1 MDDTLSAEEQSE
13 LADIIRQEERA
24 GEITER
30 LQAMIDT
37 TRQPEWNGDRLDE
50 MVQHVLQSDKTGEVE
65 EVTRIRPMRRWI
77 VAAASIALLIA
88 AGLYFGTQRE
98 ARQPVAGM
106 PSVKIAPG
114 SNKAVLTLADGSE
127 IQLDSSGN
135 QVIRQGSASIRQAGG
150 QLQYTAGNGT
160 AINSYNTLTIPRGGQ
175 FQVTLPDG
183 SRVWLNSASVLRYPV
198 SFPGKE
204 RTVELQGQGYFEIAA
219 DASRPFRVKVND
231 MEVQVLGTHF
241 DIMAY
246 PDENSINTTLLQGA
260 VKVVRGKESVLLM
273 PGQQA
278 VAASTE
284 HPISVRDADTKNV
297 IAWKSGLFV
306 FNNTDLGTILRE
318 IARWYDVEIVDNM
331 TGSNHERFGGS
342 ISRQQDLSAVL
353 QLLEA
358 GGNCHFRVEGRK
370 IILQK

>member
-13 LADIIRQEERA
+13 LADIIRQEEHG
-24 GEITER
+24 GEVTAR

-37 TRQPEWNGDRLDE
+37 TFQPEWNGDRLDE
-50 MVQHVLQSDKTGEVE
+50 MVQHVLQSDKTGDVAEVA
-65 EVTRIRPMRRWI
+65 RIRPIRRWI
-77 VAAASIALLIA
+77 AVAASIVLLIV

-98 ARQPVAGM
+98 TKQPVAGV
-106 PSVKIAPG
+106 PAVKIAPG

-150 QLQYTAGNGT
+150 QLRYTAGNG
-160 AINSYNTLTIPRGGQ
+160 AAVNSYNTLTIPRGGQ

-183 SRVWLNSASVLRYPV
+183 SRVWLNSASILRYPV

-231 MEVQVLGTHF
+231 VEVQVLGTHF

-260 VKVVRGKESVLLM
+260 VKVVRGKKSVLLV

-278 VAASTE
+278 VAASPE
-284 HPISVRDADTKNV
+284 NSISVRDADTENV

-318 IARWYDVEIVDNM
+318 IARWYDVEIVDNT
-331 TGSNHERFGGS
+331 TGSNHERYGGS

-353 QLLEA
+353 HLLEA
-358 GGNCHFRVEGRK
+358 GGNCHFRIEGRK

>member
-1 MDDTLSAEEQSE
+1 MLSAEEQSE
-13 LADIIRQEERA
+13 LADIIRREERA
-24 GEITER
+24 GEVAER
-30 LQAMIDT
+30 LQAMIGT
-37 TRQPEWNGDRLDE
+37 TLQPEWNGDRLDE
-50 MVQHVLQSDKTGEVE
+50 MVQHVLQSDKTGDVVEVA
-65 EVTRIRPMRRWI
+65 RIRPIRRWI
-77 VAAASIALLIA
+77 AAAASVTLLIA
-88 AGLYFGTQRE
+88 AGLYFGTQQE
-98 ARQPVAGM
+98 TKQPVAGV
-106 PSVKIAPG
+106 PAAKIAPG

-150 QLQYTAGNGT
+150 QLQYTAGTGT

-219 DASRPFRVKVND
+219 DASRPFNVKVND

-260 VKVVRGKESVLLM
+260 VKVVRGKKSVVLM

-278 VAASTE
+278 VAASAG
-284 HPISVRDADTKNV
+284 HSINVRDADTDNV

-318 IARWYDVEIVDNM
+318 IARWYDVEIVDNT
-331 TGSNHERFGGS
+331 TGNNQERFGGS

-353 QLLEA
+353 HLLEA
-358 GGNCHFRVEGRK
+358 GGNCHFRIEGRK